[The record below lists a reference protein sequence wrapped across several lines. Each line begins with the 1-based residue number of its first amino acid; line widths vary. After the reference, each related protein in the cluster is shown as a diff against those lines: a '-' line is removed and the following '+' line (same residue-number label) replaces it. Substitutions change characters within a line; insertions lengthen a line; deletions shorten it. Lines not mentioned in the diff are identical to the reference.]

1 MTFNALNVSEDTSI
15 FNIVP
20 IQALPMDD
28 NEYDLVGFS
37 ILLNSNKMS
46 LGEDEFG
53 GFLRV

>member
-1 MTFNALNVSEDTSI
+1 MTFNALNASEDTSI

-46 LGEDEFG
+46 LGFFKG
-53 GFLRV
+53 MK